1 MKLGHARAD
10 ENLQIGNAHTPINI
24 WCTWAC
30 APACVLLIELWC
42 GARGWVDALVSS
54 PLPGRQFPVHH
65 CWHASP
71 MAIAPLPS
79 SLCVASLS
87 FSLPLLLFLSLSLY
101 PFLSCGCDCSHS
113 VQMNIGTG
121 DNSSSSRERCKEPR
135 GAPMAPHSHLLSLS
149 PSITS
154 HTPTPNLFL
163 FLSPCPCPSP
173 HAGHQN
179 TRTRQSGGRR
189 CPVTTSQRGLWT
201 CMHGP
206 HRMRVRSHC
215 LKTGKWPT
223 QRLAW
228 SIS

>member
-1 MKLGHARAD
+1 
-10 ENLQIGNAHTPINI
+10 
-24 WCTWAC
+24 
-30 APACVLLIELWC
+30 
-42 GARGWVDALVSS
+42 
-54 PLPGRQFPVHH
+54 
-65 CWHASP
+65 
-71 MAIAPLPS
+71 MAIAPLPPP
-79 SLCVASLS
+79 LCAA
-87 FSLPLLLFLSLSLY
+87 PPLSLSPS
-101 PFLSCGCDCSHS
+101 PFLSCGCSRSHS

-121 DNSSSSRERCKEPR
+121 EGSSSSSSIQERCKEPQ

-154 HTPTPNLFL
+154 RTPTPNPFL
-163 FLSPCPCPSP
+163 YLSPCPSASP

-201 CMHGP
+201 CMHGA

-215 LKTGKWPT
+215 LKTGKWRT

>member
-1 MKLGHARAD
+1 
-10 ENLQIGNAHTPINI
+10 
-24 WCTWAC
+24 
-30 APACVLLIELWC
+30 
-42 GARGWVDALVSS
+42 
-54 PLPGRQFPVHH
+54 
-65 CWHASP
+65 
-71 MAIAPLPS
+71 MAIAPLPP
-79 SLCVASLS
+79 SLY
-87 FSLPLLLFLSLSLY
+87 SLSLFCLLSL
-101 PFLSCGCDCSHS
+101 PPSLWLFLSCGCNHLHS
-113 VQMNIGTG
+113 VQMNTGTSDG
-121 DNSSSSRERCKEPR
+121 GGSSGRERCKEPR

-154 HTPTPNLFL
+154 RTLTPNPFL
-163 FLSPCPCPSP
+163 FLSPCPCPSI
-173 HAGHQN
+173 HAGQQN

-206 HRMRVRSHC
+206 HRMRVRSRC